1 MIRKLARIVAAKW
14 FAVPLCALPAL
25 FLAMDFYQSLKAG
38 ADDTGGN
45 VVFVEDPQDTDS
57 GFVEITFD
65 FPEEDF
71 EGLPEAVPDEQS
83 NEIPEEDTAKEEE
96 EEVEEEEE
104 EVAALPPDPFEAL
117 TDSTG
122 DAAIGCFIIVLCL
135 TPLRRLFPGVI
146 LVTALNRHRR
156 LVGLSCF
163 FYACLH
169 FSLYFVDGLQ
179 TLLLE
184 WSKLYIMAGLVA
196 FSILLTMAVT
206 SNDAMVRKMGGRRWK
221 KLHRLVYLLIPI
233 LFYHKGWAGKS
244 GPDQVI
250 ETLIWFSP
258 LFVLQAVRIL
268 LYLIRKRGIR
278 SRRVFEV

>member
-1 MIRKLARIVAAKW
+1 MNRKLARIVAAKW
-14 FAVPLCALPAL
+14 FAVPLCVLPAL
-25 FLAMDFYQSLKAG
+25 FLALDFYPLLKEG
-38 ADDTGGN
+38 
-45 VVFVEDPQDTDS
+45 VEDSGGEAITGPDPNNT
-57 GFVEITFD
+57 GFVEVTFD

-71 EGLPEAVPDEQS
+71 AGFV
-83 NEIPEEDTAKEEE
+83 PEEDKGTSLEEE
-96 EEVEEEEE
+96 EDEETA
-104 EVAALPPDPFEAL
+104 VASPPDPFETL

-122 DAAIGCFIIVLCL
+122 NAAVGCFIIVLCL

-156 LVGLSCF
+156 LVGLACF

-184 WSKLYIMAGLVA
+184 WSRLYILAGLSA
-196 FSILLTMAVT
+196 FAVLFAMAVT
-206 SNDAMVRKMGGRRWK
+206 SNDSMVKKMGGRRWK

-233 LFYHKGWAGKS
+233 LFYHKGWAGK
-244 GPDQVI
+244 GGAEQVV

-258 LFVLQAVRIL
+258 LFVLQAARIF
-268 LYLIRKRGIR
+268 LYLRKRGFR
-278 SRRVFEV
+278 SRRLSKA